1 MSKYVTDEMVE
12 KGAAEA
18 RAWGVKSSHG
28 DWSDEETQRNCAR
41 DILEVAAPLI
51 AAEALR
57 EAADGYQIGGWSDDI
72 PIGPSRPALILGM
85 SQRAVKWLR
94 DRANKIEQ
102 AGKEPPRG

>member
-12 KGAAEA
+12 KGAAGA

-57 EAADGYQIGGWSDDI
+57 DAVASGEAVFETRPPKNIYVYPLCI
-72 PIGPSRPALILGM
+72 PTNTPTT
-85 SQRAVKWLR
+85 
-94 DRANKIEQ
+94 
-102 AGKEPPRG
+102 KEI